1 MRRLALRI
9 AGITKTISRIAACHD
24 AAALAITSHLIACC
38 RREIWRILGNAFDR
52 VVFFDRHKAVIAPA
66 GRAIRCLDAAA
77 LVFAAAA
84 DARAR
89 IGGGRR
95 LDDFAL
101 FAFAALGDF
110 IASIAQADAAFG

>member
-9 AGITKTISRIAACHD
+9 AGIAKTISRIAACHN
-24 AAALAITSHLIACC
+24 AAALAITCHVITRS

-52 VVFFDRHKAVIAPA
+52 IVFFDRHKTVIAPA

-95 LDDFAL
+95 LDDFGL
-101 FAFAALGDF
+101 FAFTAQSDF
-110 IASIAQADAAFG
+110 IPGITQAHTAFG